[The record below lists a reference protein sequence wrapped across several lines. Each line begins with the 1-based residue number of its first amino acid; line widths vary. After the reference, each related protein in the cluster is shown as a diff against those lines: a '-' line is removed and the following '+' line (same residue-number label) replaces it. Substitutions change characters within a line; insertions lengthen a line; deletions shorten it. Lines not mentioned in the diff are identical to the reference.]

1 MRKPAPSKAPVPDF
15 KAQLLQ
21 QSREAVDFFK
31 EAGYASEF
39 SDEIMPSIRS
49 EVAPPPKPAVGRFNP
64 DQIVDIITFI
74 EHPYFCNL
82 RPYPWQKLIL
92 KCFYMGQE
100 GNTNLEI
107 NNNKN
112 EVDCNGCVWQYINDN
127 EKTFVKN
134 RKEGKQ
140 FKTIFTV
147 TNSPCLQCKRLSN
160 DIREVRYDAAA
171 QEATNPDAEK
181 QVSSL
186 SKRPVIDKFQSE
198 QDLLEDEEFDQKL
211 RKQVEDKC
219 TNRFKFEELVL
230 VLGRRS
236 GKLLLLDTPLYTT
249 NGWSTMGDVKVG
261 EYVFA
266 PDGTSTKVV
275 AKSNIDYDEQA
286 YELVFSNGDRII
298 AGENHEW
305 VTLTKAQ
312 RKNASRGKY
321 SKDPVPQVFTTQQI
335 YESLT
340 YGKPRQ
346 MLKKGSQTERNEK
359 FIVESNHAIEITKP
373 LIFPEKELL
382 IHPYLLGAWLGDGT
396 HNSGQIAGIDMEI
409 FDYIEAYC
417 NQSVKH
423 SEYNNISHFIKPN
436 NEINKIFLHLIK
448 EIGIY
453 KNKHIP
459 LIYKQASIEQRLE
472 LVRGL
477 NDTDGYVDPKKFT
490 VEFCNT
496 NETLAYDYYELV
508 CGLGFKASIKKSD
521 AKLYGRNI
529 SDRWRITYSVRP
541 GDKVFNLSRKQSVL
555 DNKTTIDK
563 SDKYRIFIKECNPVA
578 NPGMQCI
585 QVEHSSHMYLAGR
598 SMIPTHNSFLVSA
611 MALYELYRLISMG
624 HPQARY
630 GLMEFDEIVLLNV
643 ARNEEQAKKAIFSKI
658 KQTVLASPFFTPYI
672 GKDTELEMRFYSDHD
687 REENERRKLKGLNP
701 FSGSLVLRCG
711 SSNASGLVGL
721 TCWVIIMD
729 EVAAMAGDNPDSGV
743 DYALYDD
750 LKPSLAT
757 FGKDGK
763 MMMLSNPKGP
773 IGLLYDLHE
782 NRQEDPTTLVM
793 RLPTWLTNPN
803 IDTEW
808 LEGQKKKDPTEF
820 TMQYGAEFGASSSDP
835 MFLKDDIDKMF
846 SSMNMVRR
854 IEGSNG
860 MHEYYCHLDPARTSD
875 YYALVVSHTEN
886 IMGQYGPDKMPL
898 KRVVIDHI
906 HFWNPKTKNQPVSE
920 REVEEYVIQL
930 HSRFK
935 FKQVSFDQWHSQSSI
950 IKLKSFG
957 INVAERQFNKEYKEK
972 IYTELAQ
979 LIREDRID
987 IYDLSGGKYI
997 DGSGVQQDLNE
1008 VQEAKTQF
1016 LFLQKKWKGKRFYIE
1031 ALSGYHDDICDA
1043 VAAVSYECLTSKI
1056 HTRLPTS
1063 RFANMGGRFR

>member
-1 MRKPAPSKAPVPDF
+1 MRKPTPSNKPDLRQ
-15 KAQLLQ
+15 QLLQ
-21 QSREAVDFFK
+21 SAQKATDFLK
-31 EAGYASEF
+31 ESGYASEF
-39 SDEIMPSIRS
+39 EDEMMPVLRAEAI
-49 EVAPPPKPAVGRFNP
+49 PPAKPDKDRFNP

-82 RPYPWQKLIL
+82 KPYPWQKLIL

-100 GNTNLEI
+100 GNTNLVI
-107 NNNKN
+107 NDSDNKD
-112 EVDCNGCVWQYINDN
+112 DCKGCVWEYIKQN
-127 EKTFVKN
+127 ENQFFKA
-134 RKEGKQ
+134 RKENKQ
-140 FKTIFTV
+140 FKTIFAV
-147 TNSPCLQCKRLSN
+147 TNSPCLQCSRQDS
-160 DIREVRYDAAA
+160 DIIKERYDQARE
-171 QEATNPDAEK
+171 EATNPDSERQVVELEQRPIIDNYQTEK
-181 QVSSL
+181 
-186 SKRPVIDKFQSE
+186 
-198 QDLLEDEEFDQKL
+198 DLLFSEEFDPKL
-211 RKQVEDKC
+211 RMQVMDKC
-219 TNRFKFEELVL
+219 TKRYKFQELVL

-261 EYVFA
+261 ECVFA
-266 PDGTSTKVV
+266 PDGTPTKVV

-373 LIFPEKELL
+373 LQFPEQDLL
-382 IHPYLLGAWLGDGT
+382 IHPYLLGAWLGDG
-396 HNSGQIAGIDMEI
+396 SQSSCQIAGIDMGI
-409 FDYIEAYC
+409 FDYIESNC
-417 NQSVKH
+417 NQTVKH
-423 SEYNNISHFIKPN
+423 SEYNNTSHFIKPN
-436 NEINKIFLHLIK
+436 NEKDKIFLNLIK

-459 LIYKQASIEQRLE
+459 SIYKQASVEQRME
-472 LVRGL
+472 LLRGL
-477 NDTDGYVDPKKFT
+477 NDTDGYVDPKKFV

-521 AKLYGRNI
+521 AKLYGRKI

-555 DNKTTIDK
+555 DNKKTIDK
-563 SDKYRIFIKECNPVA
+563 SDKYRVFIKECNPVA

-585 QVEHSSHMYLAGR
+585 QVEHPSHMYLAGR

-658 KQTVLASPFFTPYI
+658 KQTVLASPFFSPYI
-672 GKDTELEMRFYSDHD
+672 GKDTELEMRFYSSHD
-687 REENERRKLKGLNP
+687 REENDRRKQKGLNP

-721 TCWVIIMD
+721 TCWCIIMD
-729 EVAAMAGDNPDSGV
+729 EVAAMAGDNPESGV
-743 DYALYDD
+743 DYSLYDD

-757 FGKDGK
+757 FGRDGK

-782 NRQEDPTTLVM
+782 NRQDDPNTLVM

-803 IDTEW
+803 IDKTW
-808 LEGQKKKDPTEF
+808 LDDQKKKNPTEHQ
-820 TMQYGAEFGASSSDP
+820 MQYGAEFGASSSDP
-835 MFLKDDIDKMF
+835 MFLKDDIDRMF
-846 SSMNMVRR
+846 SSMSMVKRAER
-854 IEGSNG
+854 SQSIF
-860 MHEYYCHLDPARTSD
+860 EYYCHLDPARTSD
-875 YYALVVSHTEN
+875 YYALVVAHTE
-886 IMGQYGPDKMPL
+886 MMSGLYGPDNLPL

-906 HFWNPKTKNQPVSE
+906 HFWNPMSKNQAVKE
-920 REVEEYVIQL
+920 RDVEDYVISL
-930 HSRFK
+930 HGRFK
-935 FKQVSFDQWHSQSSI
+935 FKQVSIDQWHSQSSI
-950 IKLKSFG
+950 IKLQSAG
-957 INVAERQFNKEYKEK
+957 INIQERQFNKEYKEK
-972 IYTELAQ
+972 IYTELSQ

-987 IYDLSGGKYI
+987 VYDIPGGTYL
-997 DGSGVQQDLNE
+997 DSANNVLELNE

-1031 ALSGYHDDICDA
+1031 ALSGFKDDICDA
-1043 VAAVSYECLTSKI
+1043 VAAVCYECLTSKI
-1056 HTRLPTS
+1056 SLRLPRS
-1063 RFANMGGRFR
+1063 KLANMGGRFK

>member
-1 MRKPAPSKAPVPDF
+1 MRKPAPPKAPVPDL

-21 QSREAVDFFK
+21 QSREAVEFFK
-31 EAGYASEF
+31 ESGYASEF
-39 SDEIMPSIRS
+39 SDEIMPSVRS
-49 EVAPPPKPAVGRFNP
+49 EAPPPPKPPKDRFNP

-82 RPYPWQKLIL
+82 KPYPWQKLIL

-100 GNTNLEI
+100 GNTNLVI
-107 NNNKN
+107 DNNKN
-112 EVDCNGCVWQYINDN
+112 EVDCDGCVWQYINEN
-127 EKTFVKN
+127 EKAFVKG
-134 RKEGKQ
+134 RREGKQ

-160 DIREVRYDAAA
+160 DIREARYDAAK
-171 QEATNPDAEK
+171 QEATNPDAER
-181 QVSSL
+181 QVINL
-186 SKRPVIDKFQSE
+186 SQRPIIDGFQSE
-198 QDLLEDEEFDQKL
+198 QDLLEAEEFDQKL
-211 RKQVEDKC
+211 RRQVEDKC

-236 GKLLLLDTPLYTT
+236 GK
-249 NGWSTMGDVKVG
+249 
-261 EYVFA
+261 
-266 PDGTSTKVV
+266 
-275 AKSNIDYDEQA
+275 
-286 YELVFSNGDRII
+286 
-298 AGENHEW
+298 
-305 VTLTKAQ
+305 
-312 RKNASRGKY
+312 
-321 SKDPVPQVFTTQQI
+321 
-335 YESLT
+335 
-340 YGKPRQ
+340 
-346 MLKKGSQTERNEK
+346 
-359 FIVESNHAIEITKP
+359 
-373 LIFPEKELL
+373 
-382 IHPYLLGAWLGDGT
+382 
-396 HNSGQIAGIDMEI
+396 
-409 FDYIEAYC
+409 
-417 NQSVKH
+417 
-423 SEYNNISHFIKPN
+423 
-436 NEINKIFLHLIK
+436 
-448 EIGIY
+448 
-453 KNKHIP
+453 
-459 LIYKQASIEQRLE
+459 
-472 LVRGL
+472 
-477 NDTDGYVDPKKFT
+477 
-490 VEFCNT
+490 
-496 NETLAYDYYELV
+496 
-508 CGLGFKASIKKSD
+508 
-521 AKLYGRNI
+521 
-529 SDRWRITYSVRP
+529 
-541 GDKVFNLSRKQSVL
+541 
-555 DNKTTIDK
+555 
-563 SDKYRIFIKECNPVA
+563 
-578 NPGMQCI
+578 
-585 QVEHSSHMYLAGR
+585 
-598 SMIPTHNSFLVSA
+598 SFLVSA

-658 KQTVLASPFFTPYI
+658 KQTVLASPFFAPYI

-729 EVAAMAGDNPDSGV
+729 EVAAMAGDNPDSGL

-835 MFLKDDIDKMF
+835 MFLKDDIDRMF
-846 SSMNMVRR
+846 SSMNMVKR
-854 IEGSNG
+854 IEGTNG

-930 HSRFK
+930 HARFK

-972 IYTELAQ
+972 IYTELSQ
-979 LIREDRID
+979 LIRDDRVD
-987 IYDLSGGKYI
+987 IYDLSGGAYFDYDNKL
-997 DGSGVQQDLNE
+997 VPLNE
-1008 VQEAKTQF
+1008 IPEAKIQF
-1016 LFLQKKWKGKRFYIE
+1016 LFLQKKWKGKRYYIE
-1031 ALSGYHDDICDA
+1031 ALSGYKDDICDA
-1043 VAAVSYECLTSKI
+1043 VAAVSYECLTNKI
-1056 HTRLPTS
+1056 VQRLPKS
-1063 RFANMGGRFR
+1063 KMVNLNRR

>member
-1 MRKPAPSKAPVPDF
+1 VVELEQRP
-15 KAQLLQ
+15 
-21 QSREAVDFFK
+21 
-31 EAGYASEF
+31 
-39 SDEIMPSIRS
+39 
-49 EVAPPPKPAVGRFNP
+49 
-64 DQIVDIITFI
+64 II
-74 EHPYFCNL
+74 
-82 RPYPWQKLIL
+82 
-92 KCFYMGQE
+92 
-100 GNTNLEI
+100 
-107 NNNKN
+107 
-112 EVDCNGCVWQYINDN
+112 DN
-127 EKTFVKN
+127 YQTEK
-134 RKEGKQ
+134 
-140 FKTIFTV
+140 
-147 TNSPCLQCKRLSN
+147 
-160 DIREVRYDAAA
+160 
-171 QEATNPDAEK
+171 
-181 QVSSL
+181 
-186 SKRPVIDKFQSE
+186 
-198 QDLLEDEEFDQKL
+198 DLLFSEEFDPKL
-211 RKQVEDKC
+211 RMQVMDKC
-219 TNRFKFEELVL
+219 TKRYKFQELVL

-261 EYVFA
+261 ECVFA
-266 PDGTSTKVV
+266 PDGTPTKVV

-373 LIFPEKELL
+373 LQFPEQDLL
-382 IHPYLLGAWLGDGT
+382 IHPYLLGAWLGDG
-396 HNSGQIAGIDMEI
+396 SQSSCQIAGIDMGI
-409 FDYIEAYC
+409 FDYIESNC
-417 NQSVKH
+417 NQTVKH
-423 SEYNNISHFIKPN
+423 SEYNNTSHFIKPN
-436 NEINKIFLHLIK
+436 NEKDKIFLNLIK

-459 LIYKQASIEQRLE
+459 SIYKQASVEQRME
-472 LVRGL
+472 LLRGL
-477 NDTDGYVDPKKFT
+477 NDTDGYVDPKKFV

-521 AKLYGRNI
+521 AKLYGRKI

-555 DNKTTIDK
+555 DNKKTIDK
-563 SDKYRIFIKECNPVA
+563 SDKYRVFIKECNPVA

-585 QVEHSSHMYLAGR
+585 QVEHPSHMYLAGR

-658 KQTVLASPFFTPYI
+658 KQTVLASPFFSPYI
-672 GKDTELEMRFYSDHD
+672 GKDTELEMRFYSSHD
-687 REENERRKLKGLNP
+687 REENDRRKQKGLNP

-721 TCWVIIMD
+721 TCWCIIMD
-729 EVAAMAGDNPDSGV
+729 EVAAMAGDNPESGV
-743 DYALYDD
+743 DYSLYDD

-757 FGKDGK
+757 FGRDGK

-782 NRQEDPTTLVM
+782 NRQDDPNTLVM

-803 IDTEW
+803 IDKTW
-808 LEGQKKKDPTEF
+808 LDDQKKKNPTEHQ
-820 TMQYGAEFGASSSDP
+820 MQYGAEFGASSSDP
-835 MFLKDDIDKMF
+835 MFLKDDIDRMF
-846 SSMNMVRR
+846 SSMSMVKRAER
-854 IEGSNG
+854 SQSIF
-860 MHEYYCHLDPARTSD
+860 EYYCHLDPARTSD
-875 YYALVVSHTEN
+875 YYALVVAHTE
-886 IMGQYGPDKMPL
+886 MMSGLYGPDNLPL

-906 HFWNPKTKNQPVSE
+906 HFWNPMSKNQAVKE
-920 REVEEYVIQL
+920 RDVE
-930 HSRFK
+930 
-935 FKQVSFDQWHSQSSI
+935 D
-950 IKLKSFG
+950 
-957 INVAERQFNKEYKEK
+957 
-972 IYTELAQ
+972 
-979 LIREDRID
+979 
-987 IYDLSGGKYI
+987 
-997 DGSGVQQDLNE
+997 
-1008 VQEAKTQF
+1008 
-1016 LFLQKKWKGKRFYIE
+1016 
-1031 ALSGYHDDICDA
+1031 
-1043 VAAVSYECLTSKI
+1043 
-1056 HTRLPTS
+1056 
-1063 RFANMGGRFR
+1063 